1 MQYDNCD
8 WRLGQE
14 WPVLH
19 SDRKMGKNVADDN
32 SEDRNVHN
40 AFVHL
45 AKEIS
50 RQKAESVS

>member
-14 WPVLH
+14 WPVLY

-32 SEDRNVHN
+32 S
-40 AFVHL
+40 L
-45 AKEIS
+45 
-50 RQKAESVS
+50 RQKCT